1 MLRYFVVYD
10 CCKSI
15 LLEALQESL
24 AKVMSLDASAIRE
37 VVEIVNLQIHSLAS
51 VELLNNELEG

>member
-1 MLRYFVVYD
+1 MLRYSVIYD

-15 LLEALQESL
+15 LLEALQESM

-37 VVEIVNLQIHSLAS
+37 IVEIVNLQVHS
-51 VELLNNELEG
+51 